1 VSDSPSS
8 KSASS
13 PTSSADHVTQLARRL
28 AALPALAMRRA
39 VLRETLTALD
49 AAAAARLCGEIVRRG
64 RDGAPWDGAL
74 LALNAILDGDDLFYD
89 QAAAIYAAARDA
101 GDEVLLRLMLSG
113 GPARGATD
121 TEIPSVPVIPGKTLT
136 LGERKSLARGR
147 VARERLDRLLHDRDP
162 QVIAILLANPAVTE
176 LDVVRMAARR
186 PTTPEA
192 QRAIFASERFIVRY
206 EVKRALA
213 FNPYSPSEL
222 AARLVPHLTRVD
234 LKALAMDGA
243 VSEQVREAARET
255 LREIP

>member
-1 VSDSPSS
+1 
-8 KSASS
+8 
-13 PTSSADHVTQLARRL
+13 
-28 AALPALAMRRA
+28 MRRA
-39 VLRETLTALD
+39 VLRETLVALSPAD
-49 AAAAARLCGEIVRRG
+49 AARLCGEIVRRG
-64 RDGAPWDGAL
+64 RDGAPWDSAL
-74 LALNAILDGDDLFYD
+74 LALNAILDGGDLDYD
-89 QAAAIYAAARDA
+89 LASSIYAAARDA

-121 TEIPSVPVIPGKTLT
+121 TEIPSVPIIPGRTLT

-147 VARERLDRLLHDRDP
+147 IPREKLDRLLHDRDP
-162 QVIAILLANPAVTE
+162 QVIAILLSNPHVTAE
-176 LDVVRMAARR
+176 DVVRMAARR
-186 PTTPEA
+186 PTTAAA

-213 FNPYSPSEL
+213 FNPYTPSEL

-234 LKALAMDGA
+234 LKALSMDGS